1 MQDSGSG
8 TYVQDIPF
16 RWIPVMVSGLAYHLA
31 MKIQGI
37 DPQRVLALKADYEE
51 KFMEAAQEDREA
63 VAIRFVPRSLFYS
76 R

>member
-1 MQDSGSG
+1 MRGYIPGGRFDADYETDAIQD
-8 TYVQDIPF
+8 
-16 RWIPVMVSGLAYHLA
+16 
-31 MKIQGI
+31 GI